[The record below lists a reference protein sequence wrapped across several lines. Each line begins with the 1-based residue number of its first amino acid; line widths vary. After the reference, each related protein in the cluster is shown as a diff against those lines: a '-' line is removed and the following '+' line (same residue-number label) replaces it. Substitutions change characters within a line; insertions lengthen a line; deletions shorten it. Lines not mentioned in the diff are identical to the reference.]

1 MSWPGTYTP
10 IGYNGVRFATLLRVP
25 VTVTALATAPVKG
38 MRLAAAQR
46 LELGPAGAAGDRAF
60 LVVDDE
66 DRLLLTTRTPALLQ
80 VVPRWDGGT
89 LTLTFPDGREVA
101 AVPEPRR
108 PATTA
113 NYEGRPI
120 AGRLIEGDLAAALSD
135 HLGRPV
141 RLLARD
147 PGERGADDAPVTLMS
162 EASLAAL
169 APALDGDVPD
179 ARRFRMTI
187 AIDGVEA
194 WEEHGWAGRRA
205 RRRRRRPARHRA
217 GAPLRRHD
225 ARPGQRPPRR
235 ADTQAPGRPTR
246 QGRRHLRRLVRGRLA
261 RADPGGRRRRRHRL
275 ATTDDR
281 PCAPRR
287 GGGG

>member
-1 MSWPGTYTP
+1 MYTP
-10 IGYNGVRFATLLRVP
+10 IGYIEVRFATLLRVP

-46 LELGPAGAAGDRAF
+46 LELGPAGADGDRAF

-66 DRLLLTTRTPALLQ
+66 NRLLLTTRTPALLQ
-80 VVPRWDGGT
+80 VVPRWDGAT
-89 LTLTFPDGREVA
+89 LSLTFPDGREVA
-101 AVPEPRR
+101 AIPEPGR

-179 ARRFRMTI
+179 PRRFRMTI

-194 WEEHGWAGRRA
+194 WEEHGWAGRQVA
-205 RRRRRRPARHRA
+205 A
-217 GAPLRRHD
+217 GDAVLRVTE
-225 ARPGQRPPRR
+225 PVPRC
-235 ADTQAPGRPTR
+235 AVTTR
-246 QGRRHLRRLVRGRLA
+246 DPDSGRRDVPTLKALAQLRGKDDVTFGVWCEVVS
-261 RADPGGRRRRRHRL
+261 PGPIRVGDVV
-275 ATTDDR
+275 AVT
-281 PCAPRR
+281 
-287 GGGG
+287 G